1 MYHQGS
7 NTVLLAL
14 KIHSFISYFDD
25 VPQLLTT
32 VHGNRDLTADG
43 FDLGLPEQ
51 SIGPLLGQGDGI
63 DIEVMDLVE
72 AVIDSLE
79 VIPAE
84 PVDHNVGGLSPPDLN
99 TIGVQS
105 ILPVSA
111 LEDGMIG
118 AIGVVGSIGG
128 LKVLEVGSGFSE
140 EENVRDHTEEP
151 L

>member
-14 KIHSFISYFDD
+14 KIYSFIGYFDD
-25 VPQLLTT
+25 VPQFLPT
-32 VHGNRDLTADG
+32 VHGDGDLTVDG
-43 FDLGLPEQ
+43 FDLGLSKQ

-72 AVIDSLE
+72 AVIDGLE
-79 VIPAE
+79 IIPVEA
-84 PVDHNVGGLSPPDLN
+84 VNHDVRGLRPPNLN
-99 TIGVQS
+99 TIGVQN

-118 AIGVVGSIGG
+118 AIGVVGSIRG
-128 LKVLEVGSGFSE
+128 LRVLEVGGGFSE
-140 EENVRDHTEEP
+140 EEDVRDHTEEP